1 MWIHVGNL
9 NLLGFLVASWQSLRA
24 GYSRLN
30 ISHLPL
36 RNLVTLIFQNE
47 EQMYLRSNVISD
59 ISHEGWNGSH
69 VKNIYMFTEPAL
81 NVLVERED
89 SYGQP
94 LSLSA
99 TINNL
104 RTSITHFFIFRIFFV
119 WISECVFFSLWQN
132 YFSVPIWFLKELNL
146 NLPYFFK
153 VRIHISVPYFLLGFW
168 LKFSQSA
175 VSWGKFE
182 LFGRI

>member
-9 NLLGFLVASWQSLRA
+9 NLLGFLVASCQSLRA

-119 WISECVFFSLWQN
+119 
-132 YFSVPIWFLKELNL
+132 
-146 NLPYFFK
+146 
-153 VRIHISVPYFLLGFW
+153 
-168 LKFSQSA
+168 
-175 VSWGKFE
+175 
-182 LFGRI
+182 